1 MAPRVPWGTPRD
13 PSDQRP
19 SGLWIG
25 SINHHYFGI
34 YYQYIINEWPP
45 HHQWLLGPG
54 CQLIFE
60 LRDLY
65 LQRHQSRILLLAQ
78 LILNQNTG
86 RSQGH
91 SVWLNHP
98 DSTTLVDASTA
109 STPNYIAVCYGA
121 GVYQFM
127 GSSLPGSTAQLPGNG
142 FLAISAVR
150 PLRTMSSAPQ
160 SVWVIPGKH
169 PRASKHDNI
178 LQCKSM

>member
-1 MAPRVPWGTPRD
+1 MATRWHPGTPRD
-13 PSDQRP
+13 PTGP
-19 SGLWIG
+19 HGTPVINGPAVYGSGVSTITILA
-25 SINHHYFGI
+25 YI
-34 YYQYIINEWPP
+34 YYQYIIHEWPP
-45 HHQWLLGPG
+45 HHPWLLGPG
-54 CQLIFE
+54 CQLVFE

-91 SVWLNHP
+91 SVLLNHP
-98 DSTTLVDASTA
+98 DSTTRVDASTA
-109 STPNYIAVCYGA
+109 STPNYIAVCYGLPVY
-121 GVYQFM
+121 GVKFTIVYQ
-127 GSSLPGSTAQLPGNG
+127 A
-142 FLAISAVR
+142 
-150 PLRTMSSAPQ
+150 Q

>member
-1 MAPRVPWGTPRD
+1 MATRWHPGSREVPHGTPWSTAQRFMNRD
-13 PSDQRP
+13 NQPSLFWHIWLNI
-19 SGLWIG
+19 SL
-25 SINHHYFGI
+25 Y
-34 YYQYIINEWPP
+34 NEWPP

-78 LILNQNTG
+78 VILNQNTG

-121 GVYQFM
+121 GVYQL
-127 GSSLPGSTAQLPGNG
+127 GSSLPGSTPWKW
-142 FLAISAVR
+142 ISGHFGRPAVAYHEFSPSIR
-150 PLRTMSSAPQ
+150 LGHTGQAP
-160 SVWVIPGKH
+160 SGKQTWQH
-169 PRASKHDNI
+169 I
-178 LQCKSM
+178 TV